1 MTTNLRR
8 KHRDLL
14 ALLFAQPT
22 GVEPHYYNGSGR
34 WTRKGPDYVQQLA
47 ALLSERGLVKGRHY
61 QTGNRAPR
69 GGYEGDFIRLLP
81 AGRRLKAIRLLQ
93 REVGDRT
100 GESSFRRLCRCHG
113 VEHAS
118 SRRS

>member
-22 GVEPHYYNGSGR
+22 GVEPNYYTGSGR
-34 WTRKGPDYVQQLA
+34 WTKKGPNYVRQLRE
-47 ALLSERGLVKGRHY
+47 LLEERGLVRGRHY
-61 QTGNRAPR
+61 QLGNRAPR
-69 GGYEGDFIRLLP
+69 GGYEGDYIQLLP

-100 GESSFRRLCRCHG
+100 GESSFHRLCRCYG
-113 VEHAS
+113 VEHAVS
-118 SRRS
+118 GEM

>member
-1 MTTNLRR
+1 MTITLRR

-22 GVEPHYYNGSGR
+22 GVEPNYYNGSGR
-34 WTRKGPDYVQQLA
+34 WTQKGPDYVRQLRE
-47 ALLSERGLVKGRHY
+47 LLEERGLVKGRHY

-100 GESSFRRLCRCHG
+100 AESSFRRLRRCYG
-113 VEHAS
+113 VEQAAS
-118 SRRS
+118 GD

>member
-22 GVEPHYYNGSGR
+22 GVEPHYYNGSGS

-47 ALLSERGLVKGRHY
+47 ALLTERGLVKGRHY

-69 GGYEGDFIRLLP
+69 GGYEGDFIRLTP

-113 VEHAS
+113 VEQAAS
-118 SRRS
+118 GD